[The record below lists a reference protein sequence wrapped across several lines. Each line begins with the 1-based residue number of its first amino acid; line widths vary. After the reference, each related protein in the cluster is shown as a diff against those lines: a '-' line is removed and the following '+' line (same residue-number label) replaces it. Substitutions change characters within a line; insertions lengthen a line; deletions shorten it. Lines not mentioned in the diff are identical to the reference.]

1 MKALIVEDD
10 LQIADILSIHVQD
23 LYMEPTIIY
32 DGLLAKN
39 KFAHQKYDLVLLDLM
54 LPGMNGIDLCKFI
67 RSQSDVPI
75 IMITAKTEEI
85 DKVVGLE
92 TGADDYIVKPFGVR
106 ELQARIK
113 SVLRRTAAKVAPET
127 NKKEVLN
134 FDYLY
139 IDIEKWT
146 ILLHGNR
153 VDLTN
158 KEFDLLCLLAN
169 NPGKSFDRQSLL
181 NLIWGYDFEGFE
193 HTVNSHIN
201 RLRSKIEVDMAKP
214 RFILTSWGYGYR
226 FNESL

>member
-23 LYMEPTIIY
+23 LYMEPTIIT

-113 SVLRRTAAKVAPET
+113 SVLRRTAAKVVTET
-127 NKKEVLN
+127 HKKEVLN
-134 FDYLY
+134 FDHLY
-139 IDIEKWT
+139 IDIEKRT

-181 NLIWGYDFEGFE
+181 NLVWGYDFEGFE

-201 RLRSKIEVDMAKP
+201 RLRAKIEVDMAKP
-214 RFILTSWGYGYR
+214 QFILTSWGYGYR